1 MLSSF
6 DEFELARDRYER
18 LLNIKPEERS
28 EENLFELMKLTQ
40 NLKIFETFKLSN
52 IHKEICKH
60 ITKKTYERGEI
71 IFKQGDEGDAYY
83 FILRGTVDLYMYDVD
98 QIDGKTKL
106 KLLTSFLSGNGFGE
120 LALLYDCP
128 RTGTAI
134 PNIKTDLLIF
144 KKKLYNSL
152 VKDLHE
158 KELFDL
164 VRFYYSIPIF
174 KQEPISNILKYCL
187 RTNKEKLN
195 SYDPF
200 LKVGDYLLDYIFIEV
215 GIVKAYVKVR
225 FDKRIINNLDKY
237 NEEKFSKVMQDL
249 QNCKKDKKNAEFIY
263 DEILEIMEFSEKQMM
278 CEFYAIKT
286 RKLDIFIL
294 PILPAQV
301 ITIKVDDFKKINPYL
316 NDIIEK
322 FAIPILDWDRIF
334 KKFYKNINWKNYKNK
349 LLVDAFTKKD

>member
-1 MLSSF
+1 MGEVIE
-6 DEFELARDRYER
+6 DFEIVRERFER
-18 LLNIKPEERS
+18 LLLIKPNDRT
-28 EENLFELMKLTQ
+28 EENLFELMRLTQ

-60 ITKKTYERGEI
+60 IYKKNYERGEI

-83 FILRGTVDLYMYDVD
+83 YILRGSVDLYMYDVD

-106 KLLTSFLSGNGFGE
+106 KLLTTILSGNGFGE

-134 PNIKTDLLIF
+134 PNTKTDLITF
-144 KKKLYNSL
+144 KKKVYVSL

-164 VRFYYSIPIF
+164 VKFYYTIPIF

-187 RTNKEKLN
+187 RTTRKTLN
-195 SYDPF
+195 SYDPY
-200 LKVGDYLLDYIFIEV
+200 LKVGEYVSEYNFIEV
-215 GIVKAYVKVR
+215 GLVKAYVKVK
-225 FDKRIINNLDKY
+225 FDKRILSNLDKY
-237 NEEKFSKVMQDL
+237 DENKFAEAMIDL
-249 QNCKKDKKNAEFIY
+249 QSGLGKNKNSDYIY

-278 CEFYAIKT
+278 CEYYAIKQ
-286 RKLDIFIL
+286 KKIDIFIL

-301 ITIKVDDFKKINPYL
+301 ITIKVEDFKKINPYL

-322 FAIPILDWDRIF
+322 FSLPILDWERIF
-334 KKFYKNINWKNYKNK
+334 KKFFKNINWKNYKNK